1 MASSPIQMSF
11 FETFYERH
19 RFKELKV
26 KSVTNEPAVV
36 CHVLLP
42 QLIDQ
47 ILGHMQNNVSSNTFN
62 AIMTKLSGMLQKEL
76 EERDIPVSMSP
87 HHIQRA
93 VRAVHKEL
101 CKEKNK
107 NEIIV
112 NLLVLQD
119 KLCTTIVD
127 TLVKYLMR
135 PRKTLSI
142 RKFFSAVYTSIVK
155 SLSSYETLENEY
167 EWYDNDISMSERAD
181 WWSDHRTQ

>member
-1 MASSPIQMSF
+1 MASSPFQMSF

-87 HHIQRA
+87 HQIQRA
-93 VRAVHKEL
+93 VRAVNKEL
-101 CKEKNK
+101 RKKKNK
-107 NEIIV
+107 NDIIV

-119 KLCTTIVD
+119 TLCRTIVD

-142 RKFFSAVYTSIVK
+142 RKYFSAVYTSIVK

-167 EWYDNDISMSERAD
+167 E
-181 WWSDHRTQ
+181 